1 MTVLSDNTIIE
12 LQKKYQLITPFIYNK
27 VRQKYSAS
35 SENMSND
42 IISYGLSS
50 AGYDIRLGDIFKY
63 PIGDSLDPKQ
73 SHENEWYSVTHKSPF
88 FLSPYQSILAV
99 SYERFKIPSHVIA
112 FALNKSTYAR
122 NFIFANVTPLE
133 PNWEGY
139 LTIEITNLSD
149 KKVKIYP
156 YEGIVQ
162 LVFHN
167 LDKETSTPY
176 IGKYQYQEAT
186 PILSRVGYSRIGVEN
201 LPE

>member
-1 MTVLSDNTIIE
+1 MTVLSDNSIIE
-12 LQKKYQLITPFIYNK
+12 LQKNYQLITPFIFDK

-35 SENMSND
+35 SENLSED

-63 PIGDSLDPKQ
+63 PISDSLDPKQ

-88 FLSPYQSILAV
+88 FLLPYQSILAV
-99 SYERFKIPSHVIA
+99 SYERLKIPKHIIVC
-112 FALNKSTYAR
+112 ALNKSTYAR
-122 NFIFANVTPLE
+122 NFIFANVTPVE

-149 KKVKIYP
+149 KKIKLYP
-156 YEGIVQ
+156 YEGILQ
-162 LVFHN
+162 LIFHK
-167 LDKETSTPY
+167 LDQETSTPY
-176 IGKYQYQEAT
+176 NGKYQYQEAT
-186 PILSRVGYSRIGVEN
+186 PILSRIGVEN